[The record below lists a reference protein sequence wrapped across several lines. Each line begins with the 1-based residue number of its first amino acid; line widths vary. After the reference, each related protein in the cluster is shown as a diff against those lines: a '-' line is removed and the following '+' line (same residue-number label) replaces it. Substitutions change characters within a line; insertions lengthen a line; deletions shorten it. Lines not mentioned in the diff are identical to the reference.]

1 MENIS
6 MAKTALPL
14 LAMLVTGSGLALDAA
29 RLMPDLTWKK
39 RVLLVFS
46 ADERDAGFQR
56 QESILQS
63 INVGLDERDMTVIR
77 AFADDRVV
85 LDEQSHAQSAASFYQ
100 RFAVSSDEFRVIL
113 VGKDGTVKLD
123 RDSVVSGV
131 DLFALVDSMPM
142 RRDEMMQDE

>member
-100 RFAVSSDEFRVIL
+100 RFVVSSDEFRVIL

-123 RDSVVSGV
+123 RDSAVSGA
-131 DLFALVDSMPM
+131 DLFAFVDSMPM